1 MMCCRFLRGRT
12 ARFLTV
18 LWFALAALP
27 AGAAEPGAAPPTT
40 EIEIAAERVVE
51 NFRKLI
57 VLHDGS
63 ARTRTPA
70 AGLAGRV
77 LFYRNREL
85 TAQLVDALT
94 RASREENAARVERL
108 LALFTTHT
116 DWWDIDR
123 IALLGVVNETRLRL
137 PAGDALTQR
146 VDRKRDEI
154 SLIRAAYN
162 NEFTAALAARAPGA
176 AGGPRRAGWDGYL
189 ASLRERYPRE
199 IGRAHV

>member
-1 MMCCRFLRGRT
+1 MKRGGVCARRSVDEVLMMCSRFLRGRT
-12 ARFLTV
+12 ARFLMV

-63 ARTRTPA
+63 ARTRTAA

-108 LALFTTHT
+108 LALLA
-116 DWWDIDR
+116 R
-123 IALLGVVNETRLRL
+123 RRTR
-137 PAGDALTQR
+137 PAPFF
-146 VDRKRDEI
+146 
-154 SLIRAAYN
+154 SS
-162 NEFTAALAARAPGA
+162 AARDFASRLDI
-176 AGGPRRAGWDGYL
+176 PRDLNRMTPHRTSARVTVSRL
-189 ASLRERYPRE
+189 CPF
-199 IGRAHV
+199 GRVV